1 MSKFSRFLKENKAVR
16 ENVKYVPTKSFTDE
30 NGNPIERTI
39 YPLTT
44 KEAEAKRD
52 KYTKDVPILGKPN
65 QFKQQLDVAKYNAS
79 LIAKS
84 VVEPNLN
91 DAELQD
97 SYGVK
102 TPEALI
108 VEMIDNPGEYSQ
120 FLVFVTELNGFT
132 DINDDVEK
140 AKN

>member
-30 NGNPIERTI
+30 NGNPIEWT
-39 YPLTT
+39 LTT
-44 KEAEAKRD
+44 KEAEAMRD

>member
-30 NGNPIERTI
+30 NGNPIEWTI
-39 YPLTT
+39 KPLTT
-44 KEAEAKRD
+44 KEAEAMRD

-84 VVEPNLN
+84 VVENGSCESCGRFP
-91 DAELQD
+91 
-97 SYGVK
+97 S
-102 TPEALI
+102 
-108 VEMIDNPGEYSQ
+108 
-120 FLVFVTELNGFT
+120 VTEMVATAFS
-132 DINDDVEK
+132 VPPCW
-140 AKN
+140 

>member
-1 MSKFSRFLKENKAVR
+1 MKTPKVGI
-16 ENVKYVPTKSFTDE
+16 P
-30 NGNPIERTI
+30 
-39 YPLTT
+39 
-44 KEAEAKRD
+44 
-52 KYTKDVPILGKPN
+52 PILGKPN

>member
-30 NGNPIERTI
+30 NGNPIEWTI
-39 YPLTT
+39 KPLTT
-44 KEAEAKRD
+44 KEAEAMRD

-97 SYGVK
+97 CRRTHFGQHGRSG
-102 TPEALI
+102 A
-108 VEMIDNPGEYSQ
+108 
-120 FLVFVTELNGFT
+120 
-132 DINDDVEK
+132 
-140 AKN
+140 AR

>member
-30 NGNPIERTI
+30 NGNPIEWTI
-39 YPLTT
+39 KPLTT
-44 KEAEAKRD
+44 KEAEAMRD

-91 DAELQD
+91 DAELRD

>member
-30 NGNPIERTI
+30 NGNPIELTI
-39 YPLTT
+39 KPLTT
-44 KEAEAKRD
+44 KEAEAMRD

>member
-30 NGNPIERTI
+30 NGNPIEWTI
-39 YPLTT
+39 KHLTT
-44 KEAEAKRD
+44 KEAEAMRD